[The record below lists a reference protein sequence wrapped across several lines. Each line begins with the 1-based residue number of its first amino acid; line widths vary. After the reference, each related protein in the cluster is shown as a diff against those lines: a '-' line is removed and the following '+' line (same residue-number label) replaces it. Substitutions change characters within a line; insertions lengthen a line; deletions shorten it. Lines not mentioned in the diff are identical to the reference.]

1 MTARV
6 CFVRPIAGVRFV
18 SFRKT
23 PASHPDARLPLSGA
37 PVRLV
42 STGRVVTFA
51 RTAME
56 ADVPEVQTDVPEVET
71 DNEFDRDEFD
81 RDEFDESAAEYEQLW
96 DDVLD
101 SVDFDISF
109 WDWDV
114 ILSEEDEWDLV

>member
-56 ADVPEVQTDVPEVET
+56 ADVPEVET
-71 DNEFDRDEFD
+71 DDEFD